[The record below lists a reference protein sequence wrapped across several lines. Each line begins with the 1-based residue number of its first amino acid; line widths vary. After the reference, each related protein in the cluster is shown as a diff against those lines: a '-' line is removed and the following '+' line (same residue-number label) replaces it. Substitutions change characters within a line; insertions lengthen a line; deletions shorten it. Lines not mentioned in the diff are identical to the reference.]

1 MDTLI
6 DLYESEVIKLM
17 APLNIRPESMPK
29 FIKALGREKVIAA
42 LSKKELL
49 AALSKEDMIT
59 ALGGKERLLKLL
71 LADMNP
77 EQRQK
82 ILAQFNRNGAA
93 KKQSTKSRTN

>member
-1 MDTLI
+1 MDTMF
-6 DLYESEVIKLM
+6 DLYENEVNKLM
-17 APLNIRPESMPK
+17 ALYDIKQKSMRK
-29 FIKALGREKVIAA
+29 YIEAMGKEKVIAA
-42 LSKKELL
+42 LSK
-49 AALSKEDMIT
+49 EDMIA

-93 KKQSTKSRTN
+93 KKHSTKSRAN